1 MPKLTTFTET
11 FMEVLQELRIVTHDV
26 HERLHHHPLLLNLI
40 NEKLTRDDYVWVLRS
55 FERFYE
61 GLNARIGLE
70 LIQEKLSLIKHDT
83 DFLGCN
89 ENPLPRCKYFK
100 SHFNSNH
107 SLGVKYV
114 IIGSALG
121 GSLISKNIEKQLKLK
136 PGMGI
141 HILDQARIQQGN
153 TGKTIS
159 SCSIKNVRIN
169 NSAMRQRSIL
179 LRCWKSGCGMLTHL
193 RKREAEMTLNH
204 SDEDKKLYEDAQK
217 KCAEEKIHIPGS
229 IQPYAYLIIFDEQQ
243 NILKLS
249 ENAAE
254 AAACKGGDITSKT

>member
-1 MPKLTTFTET
+1 
-11 FMEVLQELRIVTHDV
+11 MEVLQELRIVTHDV

-89 ENPLPRCKYFK
+89 ENPLPRCMYFK

-136 PGMGI
+136 PGNGNSYFGSSP
-141 HILDQARIQQGN
+141 DTARKYWKNYQLLFDKECTNKQQCNEAALN
-153 TGKTIS
+153 TFE
-159 SCSIKNVRIN
+159 
-169 NSAMRQRSIL
+169 
-179 LRCWKSGCGMLTHL
+179 MLEKWL
-193 RKREAEMTLNH
+193 W
-204 SDEDKKLYEDAQK
+204 DA
-217 KCAEEKIHIPGS
+217 
-229 IQPYAYLIIFDEQQ
+229 YAYKKER
-243 NILKLS
+243 
-249 ENAAE
+249 
-254 AAACKGGDITSKT
+254 G